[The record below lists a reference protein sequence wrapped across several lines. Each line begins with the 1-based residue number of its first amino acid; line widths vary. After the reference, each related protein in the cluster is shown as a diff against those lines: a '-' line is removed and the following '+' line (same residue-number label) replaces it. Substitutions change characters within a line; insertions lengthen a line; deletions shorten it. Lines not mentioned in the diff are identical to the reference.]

1 MKKTMCLLIAM
12 MLAVTALTGM
22 AVAEEREIIEIT
34 VTGSRNAYCDN
45 WEDTEF
51 AKSVLERFGIKL
63 IDQSF
68 SSEEWTV
75 QYGLL
80 FASGELPDLFVNTGW
95 NMNTV
100 SDYGSQGFLLSLND
114 LIETSGVYCKAVFD
128 ANPDMQRIVTSPD
141 GNIYCLVN
149 GSAIPANMANR
160 NWINEKWI
168 ENVGMTYP
176 ETLEDLYAVLCAFR
190 DQDANGNGDPSDEIP
205 ASGTILHEIV
215 LNALGI
221 PTKSSSGAGF
231 YVNAEDEVTMIAT
244 DALYKVFL
252 TYMHQYYEEGLLDS
266 ATFVQSGSE
275 FNAKI
280 GEGRVGAYTLAA
292 PWLYESE
299 ETAWDYRYFGG
310 LTSEYNSNK
319 IVGASSGVDSW
330 AAVAISASCAHPERV
345 FEMLD
350 WLYSDEG
357 STVGFIGEENVGWKW
372 VNEAEGD
379 WARVLPE
386 GWTDSDEAYRG
397 GTLTI
402 LGLNLYRSEEWKL
415 FKPTGNNVWLYDQYT
430 DYAVPYFTSAF
441 PSVVLTEEELDSIS
455 GIATD
460 IESYVTDATTRF
472 IVGEEDIESG
482 WDTFQNTLRSMGVE
496 DYTAVYAEA
505 YARFMGK

>member
-1 MKKTMCLLIAM
+1 
-12 MLAVTALTGM
+12 
-22 AVAEEREIIEIT
+22 
-34 VTGSRNAYCDN
+34 
-45 WEDTEF
+45 
-51 AKSVLERFGIKL
+51 
-63 IDQSF
+63 
-68 SSEEWTV
+68 
-75 QYGLL
+75 
-80 FASGELPDLFVNTGW
+80 
-95 NMNTV
+95 
-100 SDYGSQGFLLSLND
+100 
-114 LIETSGVYCKAVFD
+114 
-128 ANPDMQRIVTSPD
+128 
-141 GNIYCLVN
+141 
-149 GSAIPANMANR
+149 
-160 NWINEKWI
+160 
-168 ENVGMTYP
+168 
-176 ETLEDLYAVLCAFR
+176 
-190 DQDANGNGDPSDEIP
+190 
-205 ASGTILHEIV
+205 
-215 LNALGI
+215 
-221 PTKSSSGAGF
+221 
-231 YVNAEDEVTMIAT
+231 
-244 DALYKVFL
+244 
-252 TYMHQYYEEGLLDS
+252 
-266 ATFVQSGSE
+266 
-275 FNAKI
+275 
-280 GEGRVGAYTLAA
+280 
-292 PWLYESE
+292 
-299 ETAWDYRYFGG
+299 
-310 LTSEYNSNK
+310 
-319 IVGASSGVDSW
+319 
-330 AAVAISASCAHPERV
+330 
-345 FEMLD
+345 MLD